1 MNIKDLEAIMEAEP
15 VLNTIGFGLGNCTT
29 YKNLEERRAA
39 LADHRDALRKQIDTC
54 AKVAAWLEEN
64 ARPRKTINRN
74 DSSYGWKH
82 IVEKEIGKYVSN
94 GAFIAAAIHSGF
106 KFTAEGGYCP
116 NAYFN
121 IRTYKPGD
129 VAARI

>member
-1 MNIKDLEAIMEAEP
+1 MNISDLEAIMEAEP
-15 VLNTIGFGLGNCTT
+15 VLNTIGFGLSNCTT

-39 LADHRDALRKQIDTC
+39 LAERRADLRKQIGTC
-54 AKVAAWLEEN
+54 AKVAKWLKEN
-64 ARPRKTINRN
+64 TLPRKTINRN

-82 IVEKEIGKYVSN
+82 IVEKEIGEYVSN
-94 GAFIAAAIHSGF
+94 GAFIAAAIHCGF
-106 KFTAEGGYCP
+106 KFSAEGGYCP

-121 IRTYKPGD
+121 IRTYKPCD